1 MDDALRKYNSGTV
14 LAAPLSGSPP
24 YFLDEDDSFVPP
36 RTVLQ
41 LNGSGPNAARQQ
53 SSHPHQVVALPGR
66 AEMLIPDLGADRAW
80 RVMYDDRQGTLSVL
94 GEVTYPPGSGPRH
107 IVFHGLCPFRP
118 TVDRV
123 PMVLMYAH
131 TDDILYTVSEL
142 TSNLF
147 THHLP
152 PLPDP
157 PTLLSTTST
166 LQLQP
171 GEALGDRIAAE
182 LLLAPPL
189 ATSARNSNGS
199 YGDRGA
205 RRTPFLYATNRNDP
219 SPEGD
224 TVAIFSLDNRTAPV
238 LVAEVHT
245 GLRHLRGAAIGGED
259 GRWMVLGGM
268 LGGGVKMYE
277 RVDGG
282 RSIKEIAAL
291 PDIEGP
297 TGFLWLTPRDQ

>member
-1 MDDALRKYNSGTV
+1 ML
-14 LAAPLSGSPP
+14 LAADPAMSFSMVCALS
-24 YFLDEDDSFVPP
+24 L
-36 RTVLQ
+36 L
-41 LNGSGPNAARQQ
+41 
-53 SSHPHQVVALPGR
+53 
-66 AEMLIPDLGADRAW
+66 
-80 RVMYDDRQGTLSVL
+80 
-94 GEVTYPPGSGPRH
+94 
-107 IVFHGLCPFRP
+107 
-118 TVDRV
+118 DRV
-123 PMVLMYAH
+123 LMVLMFAY

-152 PLPDP
+152 PLPHP

-171 GEALGDRIAAE
+171 GEALGDRVAAE
-182 LLLAPPL
+182 LLLAPALP
-189 ATSARNSNGS
+189 TDARNGGS
-199 YGDRGA
+199 YGDGSA
-205 RRTPFLYATNRNDP
+205 RLTPFLYATNRNDP
-219 SPEGD
+219 SPEAD
-224 TVAIFSLDNRTAPV
+224 TVAIFSLDNRTAPA
-238 LVAEVHT
+238 LVAGVHT
-245 GLRHLRGAAIGGED
+245 GLRNLRGAAIGGED

-297 TGFLWLTPRDQ
+297 TGFLWLTR